1 MSSLLR
7 TNMQHQQGQHP
18 QMSAAESMRQTTMT
32 QAYDPG
38 HRVAPVPAPLPA
50 HISSVPPGYH
60 YYELGGNCYFL
71 NLASGEKVELGPVGP
86 APDKLV
92 ARHPASVVTP
102 LDLDATSSFSTPSVK
117 KRKARAIVTAEAL
130 AGSDEEEE
138 VVFVRRRKK
147 KTIGSLK
154 PIVSSRDRV
163 VTRRTSGD
171 DEADEDDSRKVVD
184 CDVECNSQQ
193 QEMSALT
200 VLDTDSID
208 SSQLPK
214 TGRFDKVGEESG
226 CEQDSVTSEI
236 SDTVYDR
243 QLEQSQQSV
252 NLLDVQ
258 SSSDDEDVV

>member
-1 MSSLLR
+1 MSSLMR
-7 TNMQHQQGQHP
+7 TNMQHQQGQRQ
-18 QMSAAESMRQTTMT
+18 QMSAADSMRQTTMT

-86 APDKLV
+86 APELV
-92 ARHPASVVTP
+92 SRRPTTTAMTP

-147 KTIGSLK
+147 KTIGSQKLCE
-154 PIVSSRDRV
+154 PIVTRGRV
-163 VTRRTSGD
+163 VTRASD
-171 DEADEDDSRKVVD
+171 DEDEKDNKDI
-184 CDVECNSQQ
+184 VECDDNHT

-200 VLDTDSID
+200 VLDNDSID

-214 TGRFDKVGEESG
+214 TGRFDKGIEETRCG
-226 CEQDSVTSEI
+226 QDSVTSEI

-243 QLEQSQQSV
+243 QLKQHSQQSV
-252 NLLDVQ
+252 NLLDDT
-258 SSSDDEDVV
+258 SSSDEEDAV